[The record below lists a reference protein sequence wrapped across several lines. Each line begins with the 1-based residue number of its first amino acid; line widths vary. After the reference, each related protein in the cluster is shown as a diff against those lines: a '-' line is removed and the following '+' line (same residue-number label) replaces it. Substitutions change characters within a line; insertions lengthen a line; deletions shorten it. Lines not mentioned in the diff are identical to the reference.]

1 MNQTSMFVRHEL
13 PPEFE
18 AAFIECE
25 RKGRSVTYAIES
37 VIYEKGRVTVAIRV
51 NGKRCAVLFRDD
63 VVAAARDLYTQAVRC
78 LDAK

>member
-18 AAFIECE
+18 AAFVECE
-25 RKGRSVTYAIES
+25 RNGRSITYAIDS
-37 VIYEKGRVTVAIRV
+37 VIYEKGKITVAIRV

-63 VVAAARDLYTQAVRC
+63 VFTAARDLYTQAVRR

>member
-18 AAFIECE
+18 TAFIECE
-25 RKGRSVTYAIES
+25 RNHRPVTYAIDS

-63 VVAAARDLYTQAVRC
+63 VVTAARDLYTQAVRC

>member
-25 RKGRSVTYAIES
+25 RNGRSVTYAIDS
-37 VIYEKGRVTVAIRV
+37 VIYEKGKITVAIRV

-63 VVAAARDLYTQAVRC
+63 VTTAARDLYTQAVRC
-78 LDAK
+78 LDGK

>member
-18 AAFIECE
+18 TAFIECE
-25 RKGRSVTYAIES
+25 RNHRPVTYAIDS

-51 NGKRCAVLFRDD
+51 GGKRCAVLFRDD
-63 VVAAARDLYTQAVRC
+63 VVTAARDLYTQAVRC
-78 LDAK
+78 LP